1 MKKIHESLFII
12 SKCHRHIQ
20 ENWEA
25 IEKYKQKGA
34 VQSRQHF
41 TFNLAYYILLEID
54 IFLDEYDKT
63 FTTGDNERSVMV
75 RVLVI
80 KKILKPIYNRIKSFT
95 HLHDFRNNIVAHP
108 LRRKK
113 QFILPQNKL
122 YTVPRSWFEYQ
133 LLTDYIHYMFV
144 IISQEF
150 EVELGEAYYYAE
162 QLKENTHPLH
172 VDYAQVNADTAR
184 LLAEVQALTDKHQ
197 KNYTMK
203 FITYQQSET

>member
-1 MKKIHESLFII
+1 MKKIHESLFIL
-12 SKCHRHIQ
+12 SNCHRHIQ
-20 ENWEA
+20 ENWAA
-25 IEKYKQKGA
+25 IEKYQQKGA
-34 VQSRQHF
+34 VQTRHHF

-54 IFLDEYDKT
+54 IFFDEYYKT
-63 FTTGDNERSVMV
+63 FATGDNEQSVV
-75 RVLVI
+75 DRVLII
-80 KKILKPIYNRIKSFT
+80 KEILEPICDRIKGFT
-95 HLHDFRNNIVAHP
+95 DLHDFRNNIVAHP

-133 LLTDYIHYMFV
+133 LLTDYVHYMFV

-150 EVELGEAYYYAE
+150 EVELGEAHFYAE

-172 VDYAQVNADTAR
+172 LDYGKVNADTAR

-197 KNYTMK
+197 KNYTVE
-203 FITYQQSET
+203 FITYQQPDT